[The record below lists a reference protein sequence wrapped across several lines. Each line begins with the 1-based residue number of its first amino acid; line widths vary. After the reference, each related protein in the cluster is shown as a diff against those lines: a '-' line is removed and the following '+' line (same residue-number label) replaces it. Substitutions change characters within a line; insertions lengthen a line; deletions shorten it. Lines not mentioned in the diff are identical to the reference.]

1 MARPVPT
8 SVRLDPELKAAL
20 ESAAKKDGR
29 SMSSMLDRILRKWLE
44 SEGHID
50 PSKD

>member
-20 ESAAKKDGR
+20 ERAAKSDGR
-29 SMSSMLDRILRKWLE
+29 SASSMLDRVLRSWLIE
-44 SEGHID
+44 KGFLSPPQE
-50 PSKD
+50 